1 MRGRL
6 GKFAV
11 LLVQFFL
18 FLIQKLLGNDKVEI
32 FGVRVNKEPAEVIR
46 NTEVF
51 FTVFGT
57 NLPSDSYFLST
68 TDRCE
73 DSDSSDIL
81 DKVIIRLRTDA
92 VFKNAVRLHATQGVP
107 FSDKHPAFQLC
118 NKGSATLNKALLQV
132 TAPRSDSIATTWII
146 LLVCAITLII
156 SAYCSGANFAYMRM
170 SINDMALIMD
180 NGDEPHKTHARKIFK
195 YRKQSNWLICT
206 MAVTNIL
213 VNTIF
218 TIAVSWLLE
227 EHKYGSV
234 LKYIVPTIMIVLLAE
249 ILPQSVC
256 NRSGL
261 KLAAKTRH
269 ITLILFVVCAPVA
282 WPLSKI
288 IDWVLGREVR
298 EIFSEEKL
306 KTLIKVQSKKME
318 VAAQG
323 DILARIADFP
333 KKTVQEMMTPMEDA
347 FVLSDCNK
355 LDLKLLVAILE
366 KGYTRIPV
374 YADKKKSNI
383 SAVLNVKDLATMTI
397 DQNWTVRD
405 VISRVDPVRSQMR
418 FVLASQKGESVM
430 QEMMKGEHHL
440 CGVIRFAYTR
450 YKVIGIITF
459 EDVIEEV
466 FGDIEDDSDKMWNS
480 RRAGIHKDQQTL
492 EWFRQTET
500 ERGNG
505 LNVNAMLKLIQT
517 IFAACPQFATLGYDI
532 LRMKELLNIQ
542 KLRFSEENEVV
553 QSNERRVLIFF
564 SGSISVHTR
573 KKTIYRLDPSR
584 ADFRPYIFGTWLVR
598 RLLKERLYSLS
609 CLGEPLERRTRPNS
623 AEVLCFT
630 RVGYYEVSLPD
641 ILNGLRDGDT
651 VGYDYTK
658 QIKTARAEGNED
670 YLTHGGKPRRQHT
683 DAESTQVSFSTH
695 TTPNLSEERDHD
707 PLYSKHVMP
716 SVLRA
721 NLENLQAGGVTSP
734 HASERTIDP
743 PALPKSAGR
752 ELAQHP
758 GTPPKEERHG
768 LPVKQTKEK
777 KAAKLKS
784 SPTGEKKNKS
794 HGNEEKKSHTGEK
807 AAKFTKRTPKTI
819 IDWELFPSLVGF
831 WEDTVMDNID
841 DEYELLVE

>member
-249 ILPQSVC
+249 ILPQ
-256 NRSGL
+256 
-261 KLAAKTRH
+261 
-269 ITLILFVVCAPVA
+269 
-282 WPLSKI
+282 
-288 IDWVLGREVR
+288 VR

>member
-73 DSDSSDIL
+73 
-81 DKVIIRLRTDA
+81 
-92 VFKNAVRLHATQGVP
+92 
-107 FSDKHPAFQLC
+107 
-118 NKGSATLNKALLQV
+118 
-132 TAPRSDSIATTWII
+132 
-146 LLVCAITLII
+146 
-156 SAYCSGANFAYMRM
+156 
-170 SINDMALIMD
+170 
-180 NGDEPHKTHARKIFK
+180 THARKIFK